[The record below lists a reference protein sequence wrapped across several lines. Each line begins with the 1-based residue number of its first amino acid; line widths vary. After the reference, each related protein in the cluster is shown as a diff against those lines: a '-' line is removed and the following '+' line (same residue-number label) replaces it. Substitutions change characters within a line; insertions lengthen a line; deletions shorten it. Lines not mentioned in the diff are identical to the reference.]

1 MSKKANIL
9 WVIVAS
15 VASGVLLT
23 MAGYSV
29 MEWIVGNALVD
40 ENKKDAFRSGVSW
53 AWIVFGL
60 AGQFAFT
67 MRFVIQWFS
76 SEKAGK
82 VVVPKA
88 FWFLSLAGSAILLV
102 YFLRRGDPVG
112 ILGQA
117 FGFIVYIRNLM
128 IGAKKSEG

>member
-1 MSKKANIL
+1 MSKQANVL
-9 WVIVAS
+9 WIIFAS
-15 VASGVLLT
+15 VATGILLT
-23 MAGYSV
+23 MAGYSA
-29 MEWIVGNALVD
+29 MEWYVGNPLVD
-40 ENKKDAFRSGVSW
+40 PNKKDAFRAGVSW

-67 MRFVIQWFS
+67 MRFLIQWFS

-112 ILGQA
+112 VIGQS

>member
-1 MSKKANIL
+1 MSTKANVL
-9 WVIVAS
+9 WIIFAS
-15 VASGVLLT
+15 VATGILLT
-23 MAGYSV
+23 MAGYSA
-29 MEWIVGNALVD
+29 MEWYVGNALVD
-40 ENKKDAFRSGVSW
+40 EGKKDAFKAGVSNVW
-53 AWIVFGL
+53 LIFGFV
-60 AGQFAFT
+60 GQGAFA

-82 VVVPKA
+82 VVIPKA

-112 ILGQA
+112 IFGQA